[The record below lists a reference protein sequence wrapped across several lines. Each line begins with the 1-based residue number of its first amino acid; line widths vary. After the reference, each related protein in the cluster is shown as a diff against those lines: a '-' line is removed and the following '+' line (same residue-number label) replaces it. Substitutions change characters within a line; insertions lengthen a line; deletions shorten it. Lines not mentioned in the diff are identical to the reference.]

1 MDSFTLLALTV
12 SRHALVH
19 VPVFTQYSLPIVAF
33 SILVSAGSGGV
44 QTTNIQFGVDQFSQ
58 GASSDNLSSYF
69 YWYIYDFGIQAETL
83 TGILT
88 LLGLFYV

>member
-33 SILVSAGSGGV
+33 SILVSAGPGGV
-44 QTTNIQFGVDQFSQ
+44 QTTNI
-58 GASSDNLSSYF
+58 
-69 YWYIYDFGIQAETL
+69 
-83 TGILT
+83 
-88 LLGLFYV
+88 